1 MDSIIDVIRTSISN
15 ERFSAPAFIYV
26 ILSLLSF
33 IRLMYAQ
40 GCVFKMVNNNS
51 KRIHL
56 LILCMFIRPLNV
68 FGLLMWFFDDYGPM
82 HA

>member
-1 MDSIIDVIRTSISN
+1 MYFEGFFD
-15 ERFSAPAFIYV
+15 PAFIFV

-33 IRLMYAQ
+33 IILMYAQ
-40 GCVFKMVNNNS
+40 GCVFQMVNNNS

-56 LILCMFIRPLNV
+56 LILCMFIRLLLNV
-68 FGLLMWFFDDYGPM
+68 FGLLMCFFDDYRPM